1 MANRAVILSP
11 PRTLIPHP
19 PACSAKKSNTFLP
32 ASILVPPAAQLRRPS
47 EKMSTLSTSL
57 VCVTAAL
64 LLSFNLDHA
73 DAFAVPS
80 RHTAGGIASALP
92 SRIIRSGSNI
102 AVAHM
107 SSSSDDEQSSSSS
120 STATKS
126 EGKKQSHSSAVP
138 TIERDPDDE
147 ITSEKV
153 FGAEFF
159 GGNKVKEELFD
170 PVAEDRAAELARQE
184 RDALQLDGGRTVY
197 RRFEDATCFVDGE
210 AADVARRLQAA
221 INGALYDEDE
231 AVSMYAANV
240 DWTTPFPR
248 ARGSQT
254 PLDEL
259 TNALSFYKRLD
270 LAIVGGRSLPG
281 TSSNGDSGRI
291 EMEFRW
297 EVSVEWPN
305 FWESRVLLTGTSRIV
320 LDGSS
325 GEIVSQTDK
334 LDGGD
339 NVVAA
344 IGSQLNPR
352 FWDLYHIGM
361 TPSAELAPRLQPRGD
376 VKKGLFSGSYELCEV
391 PPRLVVQPTL
401 LDLGGRD
408 ERIAQVVPNHAFST
422 IIKTTGPNK
431 QRYVPVTP
439 VEVAISRDTEA
450 GANRVTW
457 SIPIAPEFLAAAGS
471 DGELP
476 LPAPDQDMSADVKAE
491 SGYKLQPRRLV
502 ATVPYG
508 GNPQDE
514 DVSKVRKELYDS
526 IIKDGLNPK
535 LDENGRPM
543 FFFWQNDAK
552 ACFVSDGGLGMSVYE
567 WRPKFANGNAVG
579 IELERGSN
587 LERR

>member
-1 MANRAVILSP
+1 
-11 PRTLIPHP
+11 
-19 PACSAKKSNTFLP
+19 
-32 ASILVPPAAQLRRPS
+32 
-47 EKMSTLSTSL
+47 MSTLRTSSSL
-57 VCVTAAL
+57 GLLCVTAL

-73 DAFAVPS
+73 EAFAIPAK
-80 RHTAGGIASALP
+80 HGAAGGVAL
-92 SRIIRSGSNI
+92 SSLGSCRIKDERM
-102 AVAHM
+102 VVTRM
-107 SSSSDDEQSSSSS
+107 SSSSDDESSSSS

-126 EGKKQSHSSAVP
+126 EAAEGSKKQTHSSAVP

-159 GGNKVKEELFD
+159 GGTKVKEELFD

-197 RRFEDATCFVDGE
+197 RRFEDTTCFVDGE

-231 AVSMYAANV
+231 VVPMYATNF

-248 ARGSQT
+248 AKGSQT

-281 TSSNGDSGRI
+281 SDGDSARN

-305 FWESRVLLTGTSRIV
+305 VWESRVLLTGTSRIV
-320 LDGSS
+320 LDASS
-325 GEIVSQTDK
+325 GKIVSQTDK

-339 NVVAA
+339 TVVAA

-361 TPSAELAPRLQPRGD
+361 TPSAELSPRLQPRGD

-391 PPRLVVQPTL
+391 PPRLVIQPTL

-408 ERIAQVVPNHAFST
+408 ERIAQVIPNHAFST

-431 QRYVPVTP
+431 QRYVPVSP
-439 VEVAISRDTEA
+439 IEVAISRDAEA

-476 LPAPDQDMSADVKAE
+476 LPAPDQDTSADAQAE

-514 DVSKVRKELYDS
+514 DVSNVRKELYDA

-535 LDENGRPM
+535 LDESGRPM
-543 FFFWQNDAK
+543 FFFWQSDAK
-552 ACFVSDGGLGMSVYE
+552 ACYVSDGGLGMNVYE
-567 WRPKFANGNAVG
+567 WRPKFANSNAVG

>member
-1 MANRAVILSP
+1 M
-11 PRTLIPHP
+11 
-19 PACSAKKSNTFLP
+19 C
-32 ASILVPPAAQLRRPS
+32 
-47 EKMSTLSTSL
+47 TLSTSASSLGGL

-80 RHTAGGIASALP
+80 RHTAGGIAPALP
-92 SRIIRSGSNI
+92 SRIIGRSDSII

-107 SSSSDDEQSSSSS
+107 SSSSDDESSSS

-126 EGKKQSHSSAVP
+126 AEGKKQSHSSAVP

-281 TSSNGDSGRI
+281 SSNGDSGRN

-297 EVSVEWPN
+297 EVSMEWPN

-320 LDGSS
+320 LDGTS
-325 GEIVSQTDK
+325 GKIVSQTDK

-422 IIKTTGPNK
+422 IIKTTGPK
-431 QRYVPVTP
+431 EQRYVPVTP
-439 VEVAISRDTEA
+439 VEVAISRDMEA

>member
-1 MANRAVILSP
+1 
-11 PRTLIPHP
+11 
-19 PACSAKKSNTFLP
+19 
-32 ASILVPPAAQLRRPS
+32 
-47 EKMSTLSTSL
+47 
-57 VCVTAAL
+57 
-64 LLSFNLDHA
+64 
-73 DAFAVPS
+73 
-80 RHTAGGIASALP
+80 
-92 SRIIRSGSNI
+92 
-102 AVAHM
+102 M
-107 SSSSDDEQSSSSS
+107 SSSSDDKS

-126 EGKKQSHSSAVP
+126 EGKKQTHSSTVP

-147 ITSEKV
+147 LASEKV

-197 RRFEDATCFVDGE
+197 SRFEDTTCFVDGE
-210 AADVARRLQAA
+210 AADAARRLQAA

-231 AVSMYAANV
+231 AVPMYAANV
-240 DWTTPFPR
+240 DWTSPFPR
-248 ARGSQT
+248 AKGSQT

-259 TNALSFYKRLD
+259 TVALSFYKRLD
-270 LAIVGGRSLPG
+270 LAIVGGRSLSG
-281 TSSNGDSGRI
+281 SNGDSGRN

-305 FWESRVLLTGTSRIV
+305 FWESRVLLTGTSRIA
-320 LDGSS
+320 LDATS
-325 GEIVSQTDK
+325 GTIVSQTDK

-401 LDLGGRD
+401 LDRGGRD

-439 VEVAISRDTEA
+439 VEVAISRDAEA

-471 DGELP
+471 GGELP
-476 LPAPDQDMSADVKAE
+476 LPAPDQDMPADLQAE
-491 SGYKLQPRRLV
+491 SGYKLQPRRFV

-514 DVSKVRKELYDS
+514 DVSKVRKELYNA

-552 ACFVSDGGLGMSVYE
+552 ACYVSGGGLGMSVYE
-567 WRPKFANGNAVG
+567 WRPKSARGNAVG
-579 IELERGSN
+579 IELERGSS

>member
-1 MANRAVILSP
+1 
-11 PRTLIPHP
+11 
-19 PACSAKKSNTFLP
+19 
-32 ASILVPPAAQLRRPS
+32 
-47 EKMSTLSTSL
+47 MSTLSTSNSFGL
-57 VCVTAAL
+57 LCVTAVL

-73 DAFAVPS
+73 EAFAIPA
-80 RHTAGGIASALP
+80 RHGGGAAAGGVGLS
-92 SRIIRSGSNI
+92 SSSCRIKGESWAILLK
-102 AVAHM
+102 M
-107 SSSSDDEQSSSSS
+107 SSSSDDESSSSSS

-126 EGKKQSHSSAVP
+126 EGSKKKQTISSTVP
-138 TIERDPDDE
+138 TIDRDPDDE
-147 ITSEKV
+147 IASEKV

-159 GGNKVKEELFD
+159 GGSKVKEELFD

-197 RRFEDATCFVDGE
+197 RRFEDTTCFVDGE
-210 AADVARRLQAA
+210 VADVASRLQAA

-231 AVSMYAANV
+231 AVPMYAANV

-248 ARGSQT
+248 AKGSQT

-281 TSSNGDSGRI
+281 SNGNSARN
-291 EMEFRW
+291 EMEIRW
-297 EVSVEWPN
+297 EASVEWPN
-305 FWESRVLLTGTSRIV
+305 SWESRVLLTGTSRIV
-320 LDGSS
+320 LDASS
-325 GEIVSQTDK
+325 AKIVSQTDK

-361 TPSAELAPRLQPRGD
+361 TPSAELTPRLQPRGD

-401 LDLGGRD
+401 LDFGGRD

-431 QRYVPVTP
+431 QRYVPVSP
-439 VEVAISRDTEA
+439 IEVAISRDAEA

-476 LPAPDQDMSADVKAE
+476 LPASDQDMSDDMQAK

-514 DVSKVRKELYDS
+514 DVSNVRKELYDA
-526 IIKDGLNPK
+526 IISDGLNPK
-535 LDENGRPM
+535 LDESGRPI

-552 ACFVSDGGLGMSVYE
+552 ACYVSDGGLGMSVYE